1 MHGVL
6 AVQDSAP
13 ATRDHALNPQTPAT
27 HLGAALAAD
36 GGADQLDGV
45 RDAPRDLL
53 VPPLGAL
60 RTVRLP
66 LTGGAKNRACCW
78 RLFTEVEKDAMG
90 PHSSIGIRP

>member
-6 AVQDSAP
+6 AIQDSAP
-13 ATRDHALNPQTPAT
+13 ATRDHALNPKTPAT

-60 RTVRLP
+60 RTERLS
-66 LTGGAKNRACCW
+66 LTGGAGIRACCW
-78 RLFTEVEKDAMG
+78 RLFTEVAKAANG
-90 PHSSIGIRP
+90 TT